1 MKKLL
6 RMGWAGVLVVFII
19 RILDWLLS
27 PALPLLLALAVTG
40 LALYIA
46 ANGRRGL

>member
-6 RMGWAGVLVVFII
+6 RTAWAAILVVFVI

-27 PALPLLLALAVTG
+27 PALPMLMALAVVG
-40 LALYIA
+40 LALYIVVV
-46 ANGRRGL
+46 GRRAL